1 MFDCS
6 IIIPVYNKASLTVQC
21 LNTLLS
27 RPRQGVSF
35 EIIVVDDA
43 STDMTPQV
51 LVEYADRIR
60 VLTQSANAGFSTACN
75 RGAAA
80 AVGRYL
86 VFLNND
92 TIPQVGWLEELVGYA
107 EGHPRA
113 AVVGSKLLFLDGTI
127 QHAGLVVAQDRYPRH
142 IYAGFPADHPAV
154 NKSRQFQMVTAS
166 CALFQRQPFEQVGG
180 YDTAFCNGYEDVDL
194 CLRLGELGQEVHYCH
209 RSVLYHL
216 ESVSEG
222 RFKDTEENVRTYRE
236 RWAHRVRPDD
246 LQYYVEDGLIGVEHG
261 LGYPV
266 RLTISPRLAVIDDA
280 AQKRQTDSLLN
291 ARARQMFALLK
302 ENTHLSVRVQEAEH
316 QAAWATRHA
325 NGHVNGHVNGHGR
338 GVVARPRPVT
348 REPRLLFQGQ
358 IHRRSGEPSDRVISM
373 IMPVKNAAERLRE
386 ILPRILRQQTRDSIE
401 IVAVD
406 SGSSDETIEVLRQ
419 ASATVVS
426 IDPLAFNHGLT
437 RNLGARHA
445 RGQVFVFLNKNTTP
459 ADDHWLANLVA
470 PLDGDG
476 RLAAVCSRVLPGP
489 DADRL
494 TYKDGINDLSASP
507 QRRVRAITDP
517 DEYRGMPHYQL
528 REFINFH
535 TVGTAI
541 RPQVL
546 KQIPFR
552 EVETIGEDILWA
564 KEVLEAGHKLQHEP
578 SSVVLHSHNFSP
590 FEFLQLN
597 VDDGIANR
605 DMVGRQ
611 MADVDVVPT
620 IFVLVRDD
628 WHYLEKQC
636 QLDADELE
644 RWRFASVL
652 RRTGQIVGQWIGVN
666 QDRMPGDLASALSR
680 VNRTRAE
687 AAEALPRLG

>member
-1 MFDCS
+1 MLECS
-6 IIIPVYNKASLTVQC
+6 IIIPAYNKASLTIQC

-27 RPRQGVSF
+27 RPREGVSF
-35 EIIVVDDA
+35 EIIVIDNG

-51 LVEYADRIR
+51 LIGYADSIR
-60 VLTQSANAGFSTACN
+60 LLTQSANAGFSTICN

-80 AVGRYL
+80 AAGRYL

-92 TIPQVGWLEELVGYA
+92 TIPQVGWLDELIGYA
-107 EGHPRA
+107 ENHPRA
-113 AVVGSKLLFLDGTI
+113 AVIGSKLLFLDGTI
-127 QHAGLVVAQDRYPRH
+127 QHAGLVIGQDRYPRH

-154 NKSRQFQMVTAS
+154 NKSRRFQMVTAA
-166 CALFQRQPFEQVGG
+166 CVMFKRGPFEQVGG
-180 YDTAFCNGYEDVDL
+180 FDTAFWHGYEDVDI
-194 CLRLGELGQEVHYCH
+194 CLRLGELGHEVHYCH

-216 ESVSEG
+216 ESVSED
-222 RFKDTEENVRTYRE
+222 RFKRVDENTRIYRE
-236 RWAHRVRPDD
+236 RWADRVRPDD
-246 LQYYVEDGLIGVEHG
+246 IKYYVEDGLIGVEHG
-261 LGYPV
+261 HGLGYPV
-266 RLTISPRLAVIDDA
+266 RLTVSPQLAVIDDA
-280 AQKRQTDSLLN
+280 ARNRQTDSLLN

-302 ENTHLSVRVQEAEH
+302 ENTHLSVRVKEAEH
-316 QAAWATRHA
+316 QAVWATSGG
-325 NGHVNGHVNGHGR
+325 NGHNNGHSR
-338 GVVARPRPVT
+338 GVVVRPRPVT
-348 REPRLLFQGQ
+348 REPRLLFEGQ
-358 IHRRSGEPSDRVISM
+358 IHWRSGEPSGRVISL

-386 ILPRILRQQTRDSIE
+386 ILPRLLRQQTRDSIE

-406 SGSSDETIEVLRQ
+406 SGSSDDTLEVLRQ
-419 ASATVVS
+419 ASATVVA

-470 PLDGDG
+470 PLDGDD
-476 RLAAVCSRVLPGP
+476 RLAAVCSRVVPGP
-489 DADRL
+489 EADLL

-507 QRRVRAITDP
+507 RRRVQVITDP
-517 DEYRGMPHYQL
+517 VEYRGMPHYQL

-535 TVGTAI
+535 TVSAAI
-541 RPQVL
+541 QPQVL

-552 EVETIGEDILWA
+552 EVKTIGEDILWA
-564 KEVLEAGHKLQHEP
+564 KEVLEAGYKLQHEP

-590 FEFLQLN
+590 FDFLQLN

-605 DMVGRQ
+605 DVVGRQ
-611 MADVDVVPT
+611 MADVEVVPT
-620 IFVLVRDD
+620 IFALVRDD

-636 QLDADELE
+636 QLDFAELE

-666 QDRMPGDLASALSR
+666 ENRMPGDLASALSR
-680 VNRTRAE
+680 VNSTRA
-687 AAEALPRLG
+687 ATAGTLPRLG

>member
-1 MFDCS
+1 MDE
-6 IIIPVYNKASLTVQC
+6 
-21 LNTLLS
+21 NT
-27 RPRQGVSF
+27 
-35 EIIVVDDA
+35 
-43 STDMTPQV
+43 
-51 LVEYADRIR
+51 RI
-60 VLTQSANAGFSTACN
+60 
-75 RGAAA
+75 
-80 AVGRYL
+80 
-86 VFLNND
+86 
-92 TIPQVGWLEELVGYA
+92 
-107 EGHPRA
+107 
-113 AVVGSKLLFLDGTI
+113 
-127 QHAGLVVAQDRYPRH
+127 
-142 IYAGFPADHPAV
+142 
-154 NKSRQFQMVTAS
+154 
-166 CALFQRQPFEQVGG
+166 
-180 YDTAFCNGYEDVDL
+180 
-194 CLRLGELGQEVHYCH
+194 
-209 RSVLYHL
+209 
-216 ESVSEG
+216 
-222 RFKDTEENVRTYRE
+222 YRE
-236 RWAHRVRPDD
+236 RWADRVRPDD
-246 LQYYVEDGLIGVEHG
+246 LQYYVEDGLIGVEQGHG

-266 RLTISPRLAVIDDA
+266 RLTVSPQLAVIDDA
-280 AQKRQTDSLLN
+280 ARNRQTDSLLN

-302 ENTHLSVRVQEAEH
+302 ENTHLSVRVKEAEH
-316 QAAWATRHA
+316 QATWATRGGNGHI

-338 GVVARPRPVT
+338 GVIARPRPVT

-358 IHRRSGEPSDRVISM
+358 IHQRLGEPSDRVISL
-373 IMPVKNAAERLRE
+373 IMPVKNAAGRLRE
-386 ILPRILRQQTRDSIE
+386 ILPRILQQQTRDSIE

-406 SGSSDETIEVLRQ
+406 SGSSDDTIEVLRQ
-419 ASATVVS
+419 ALATVVS

-489 DADRL
+489 DADLL

-517 DEYRGMPHYQL
+517 DEYRGLPHYQL

-535 TVGTAI
+535 TVSAAI

-546 KQIPFR
+546 RQIPFR

-564 KEVLEAGHKLQHEP
+564 KEVLEAGYKLQHEP

-597 VDDGIANR
+597 VDDGIVNR
-605 DMVGRQ
+605 NVVGRQ
-611 MADVDVVPT
+611 VADVDVVPT
-620 IFVLVRDD
+620 IFALVRDD

-636 QLDADELE
+636 QLDAAELE
-644 RWRFASVL
+644 QWRFSSVL

-687 AAEALPRLG
+687 AAGRCPGWARSLSWYWALRDVSHCQNMTYYKIARKSANHLIPGSD